1 MRSFNLFKKNDP
13 NQEPAEENTTD
24 DTTKEKIRAF
34 NSIISILAQIQ
45 QPGPL
50 FQDNEMVNKNP
61 PNQSELSQLKLSNAF
76 ALLAV
81 SSTDVVAAAMY
92 TPYELHVMAWMQD
105 QDVQGSQDNPEAAQA
120 QKTSNAAAE
129 TSNAAAET
137 SSVAADLKKVWDR
150 FAWLFATNTPH
161 KAMNAT
167 SDYQGPCIVKATPP
181 ETYANGSDSK
191 EALLKYLNEFSEK
204 W

>member
-1 MRSFNLFKKNDP
+1 MRSFNLFKKNNDP
-13 NQEPAEENTTD
+13 NQEPAEETTTD

-61 PNQSELSQLKLSNAF
+61 PNQDELSQLKLSNAF

-81 SSTDVVAAAMY
+81 SSTDVVAAAMH
-92 TPYELHVMAWMQD
+92 TPEELHVMAWMQD
-105 QDVQGSQDNPEAAQA
+105 QDVQGLQDNPEAEAAQ
-120 QKTSNAAAE
+120 AAE
-129 TSNAAAET
+129 TSNAAADLNLGSI
-137 SSVAADLKKVWDR
+137 SSKVWDR

-181 ETYANGSDSK
+181 EAYANGSDSK